1 MSIRARQLLIAF
13 LLGAFSFQSWL
24 VYSDPTGRIDALS
37 PEAAAGR
44 TLWMQNG
51 CQTCHQLHGFGGFLG
66 PDLTNAAQHLTRARL
81 DSVLTIGAGQMPA
94 FGFSGSERAA
104 LSAFFDAMG
113 ATGIG
118 QLPPLRSISAAD
130 VFAQAIEAG
139 VGDSKPLTEVQ
150 ARGRAI
156 VEEQKCL
163 ACHLPNPVSLKRAPD
178 LTGLIARRGPAVV
191 GGFVT
196 AGIPSK
202 GMPRFDLDAV
212 EL

>member
-1 MSIRARQLLIAF
+1 MEAALKYF

-104 LSAFFDAMG
+104 LSAFFDAMPSRRMDTSFSI
-113 ATGIG
+113 AT
-118 QLPPLRSISAAD
+118 
-130 VFAQAIEAG
+130 
-139 VGDSKPLTEVQ
+139 
-150 ARGRAI
+150 
-156 VEEQKCL
+156 
-163 ACHLPNPVSLKRAPD
+163 
-178 LTGLIARRGPAVV
+178 RRWSMPFWML
-191 GGFVT
+191 FVT
-196 AGIPSK
+196 IGASSSASC
-202 GMPRFDLDAV
+202 FA
-212 EL
+212 